1 MLKRF
6 INRLIRDKSG
16 SSLLEVLI
24 SIVILAM
31 VVVPLGSSFVMA
43 VRLNTQSRELM
54 QQQLAV
60 SNAVEVLMARGID
73 KALVDSDGTYKA
85 DPSEAVFQDVSIQV
99 DVPEGEGKEDH
110 SACYPVTLTYSTG
123 SKPYSLSTTVRWV
136 PTPAADPTEGSEDP

>member
-73 KALVDSDGTYKA
+73 TDEKGNPVVDDTGLENVTVVVSRDDAILSLEDKPICYLVTVTYDGE
-85 DPSEAVFQDVSIQV
+85 S
-99 DVPEGEGKEDH
+99 
-110 SACYPVTLTYSTG
+110 LST
-123 SKPYSLSTTVRWV
+123 PYSLSTTVR
-136 PTPAADPTEGSEDP
+136 ASEEGGEGT

>member
-60 SNAVEVLMARGID
+60 SNAVEVLMARGITTD
-73 KALVDSDGTYKA
+73 EEGNPDWDDTGLEEIDITDVTPIYSNPT
-85 DPSEAVFQDVSIQV
+85 DPHPV
-99 DVPEGEGKEDH
+99 
-110 SACYPVTLTYSTG
+110 CYSVTLSSAG
-123 SKPYSLSTTVRWV
+123 SKPFSVSTKVRWV
-136 PTPAADPTEGSEDP
+136 PTPAADPAEGSEDP

>member
-6 INRLIRDKSG
+6 VNRLIGDKSG

-43 VRLNTQSRELM
+43 VRMNTQSRELM

-60 SNAVEVLMARGID
+60 SNAVEVLMARGITTD
-73 KALVDSDGTYKA
+73 EEGNPDWDDTGLENVT
-85 DPSEAVFQDVSIQV
+85 VDVSEEDAILSSEDKPICYLV
-99 DVPEGEGKEDH
+99 TVTYNGE
-110 SACYPVTLTYSTG
+110 SLST
-123 SKPYSLSTTVRWV
+123 PYSLSTTVRV
-136 PTPAADPTEGSEDP
+136 SEEGGEGA